1 MTIALVLLCVA
12 VGALEL
18 YAGRQAKYQT
28 EAFLNRVK
36 ELHSLVR
43 RQNQTLERTGRQ
55 LSEELG
61 EVKQRLLPGLDL
73 RVDRHGGRIDE
84 LAALLHRTEEY
95 IRAQAIRLH
104 ELEKQRDALAEL
116 RGRLADMENSAFP
129 VAVPAIAGTAAPDAR
144 VEAALTRLADLELG
158 RTQMLGLQRDLSRA
172 LEEVEGVVADL
183 LQHTSGELDRAI
195 TATLEPGTEPI
206 TTVGGSLMCADP
218 ALRDVLADVY
228 ERCVEGS
235 GLSVQFKS
243 AEEALTRYYLTGRV
257 LEELGGGYTA
267 LLISL
272 TMDVGSPS
280 LRRRLPSDE
289 ASVKALL
296 RALYETSGAVARIGP
311 LVVART
317 ADSLLCGV
325 LTHTQSLEFDRHGTA
340 ADPDAAAERLRGL
353 PVHQFWDLTGWAAR
367 PAAG

>member
-1 MTIALVLLCVA
+1 MTIALVLLCVV

-18 YAGRQAKYQT
+18 YAARQAKYQT
-28 EAFLNRVK
+28 EAFLSRVK

-43 RQNQTLERTGRQ
+43 RQNQTLESTGRQ
-55 LSEELG
+55 LNDELG
-61 EVKQRLLPGLDL
+61 EVRQRLPGLDL
-73 RVDRHGGRIDE
+73 RVNQHGGRIDE

-116 RGRLADMENSAFP
+116 RGRLADMENASFP
-129 VAVPAIAGTAAPDAR
+129 VAVPAIAGQVAPDAR
-144 VEAALTRLADLELG
+144 VEAALTRISDLEHN
-158 RTQMLGLQRDLSRA
+158 RAQMLGLQRDLSRA
-172 LEEVEGVVADL
+172 LEDVEDVVTDL
-183 LQHTSGELDRAI
+183 MRHTSGELDRAI
-195 TATLEPGTEPI
+195 TATLEPGTEPV

-235 GLSVQFKS
+235 GLSVRFKT
-243 AEEALTRYYLTGRV
+243 AEEHLTRYYLTGRV

-296 RALYETSGAVARIGP
+296 RALHESAGAVARIGP
-311 LVVART
+311 LVAAGT
-317 ADSLLCGV
+317 PDSLVAAV
-325 LTHTQSLEFDRHGTA
+325 LTHAQSLEFDRQDFPADPAGTA
-340 ADPDAAAERLRGL
+340 ARLRSL
-353 PVHQFWDLTGWAAR
+353 PVHQLWDLTAWAGR